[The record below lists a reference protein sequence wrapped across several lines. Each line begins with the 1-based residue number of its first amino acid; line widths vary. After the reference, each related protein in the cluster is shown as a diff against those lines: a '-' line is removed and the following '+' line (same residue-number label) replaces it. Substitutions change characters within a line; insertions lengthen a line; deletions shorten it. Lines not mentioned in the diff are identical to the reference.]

1 MRVNLVIS
9 ENCCIFIVLNYKVL
23 QKIIAM
29 ITESKVIELF
39 CMADDFCKFFDV
51 MMVKYTLKHIMKRP
65 YGHCPSISKI
75 EIMLIMIL
83 FHDSGYRCLKHFYQ
97 EKICKQMRHFF
108 PKVVSYNRFVELEKD
123 VAIPLAIFIK
133 KVLLDKC
140 TGISFVDSTPLRVCK
155 NQRIHIHKTFKGI
168 TQRGK
173 CSMGWFF
180 GFKLHLICN
189 ERGELLNFMI
199 TPGMLMT
206 VNRLNIKPL

>member
-29 ITESKVIELF
+29 ITKSKVIELF
-39 CMADDFCKFFDV
+39 CIADDFCKFFDA
-51 MMVKYTLKHIMKRP
+51 MMAKYTLKPTAKRK
-65 YGHCPSISKI
+65 YHRDSTTSKA

-83 FHDSGYRCLKHFYQ
+83 FHDSGYRCLKHLYQ
-97 EKICKQMRHFF
+97 EKVCKHMRHLFSM
-108 PKVVSYNRFVELEKD
+108 VVSYNRFIELEKD

-133 KVLLDKC
+133 KVLLGKC

-168 TQRGK
+168 AQRGR
-173 CSMGWFF
+173 CPMGWFF
-180 GFKLHLICN
+180 GF
-189 ERGELLNFMI
+189 
-199 TPGMLMT
+199 
-206 VNRLNIKPL
+206 